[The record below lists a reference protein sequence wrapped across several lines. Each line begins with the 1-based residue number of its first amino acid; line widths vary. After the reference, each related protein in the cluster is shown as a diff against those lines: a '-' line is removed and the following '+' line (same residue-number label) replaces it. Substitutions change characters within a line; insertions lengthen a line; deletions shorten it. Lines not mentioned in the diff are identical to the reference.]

1 MIKNY
6 DQEIEKKYHPE
17 NFESSDEDKFGDG
30 ETCPSCK
37 EEEYRPLLIGNE
49 ERGFHRTGDWEC
61 DNCEYEDKE
70 PTPL

>member
-61 DNCEYEDKE
+61 DNCEYEDKVI
-70 PTPL
+70 